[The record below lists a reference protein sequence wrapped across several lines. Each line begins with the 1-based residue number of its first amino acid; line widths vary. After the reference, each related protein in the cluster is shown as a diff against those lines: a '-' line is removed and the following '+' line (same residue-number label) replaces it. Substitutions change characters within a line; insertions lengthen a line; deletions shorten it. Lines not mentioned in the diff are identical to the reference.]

1 MSGSLIASPT
11 TRPEGDQSLMSVNEG
26 STAAAGPL
34 LLTVEEAARLLG
46 IGRTTAYAL
55 VKTGELESIPLG
67 RLRRIPAECVT
78 EYINRLRA
86 QARAN
91 NQAA

>member
-1 MSGSLIASPT
+1 MTSALEVVDSSRPAYETPT
-11 TRPEGDQSLMSVNEG
+11 
-26 STAAAGPL
+26 PL

-46 IGRTTAYAL
+46 IGRTTAFAL
-55 VKTGELESIPLG
+55 VKSGELESIPLG

-78 EYINRLRA
+78 EYINRLRM
-86 QARAN
+86 QSRVS

>member
-1 MSGSLIASPT
+1 MST
-11 TRPEGDQSLMSVNEG
+11 NEG
-26 STAAAGPL
+26 STAAAGRL

-55 VKTGELESIPLG
+55 VKSGELESIPLG

-86 QARAN
+86 QARAT
-91 NQAA
+91 NQVA

>member
-1 MSGSLIASPT
+1 MSGSLIAS
-11 TRPEGDQSLMSVNEG
+11 RPLDPKENQSLMSVSEG

-55 VKTGELESIPLG
+55 VKSGELESIPLG

-78 EYINRLRA
+78 EYISRLRA
-86 QARAN
+86 QARAK